1 MMNGKVI
8 KEAYTFDDLL
18 LVPSF
23 SKVVPIDTIL
33 KTKLTKKITLN
44 IPVLSAAMDTVTE
57 DKMAISLAKLGGLGV
72 IHKNLTIEMQADMV
86 RKVKQA
92 EVLTS
97 DKDACLDN
105 EGRLRVG
112 AAVGVGQDTYDRVNK
127 LYEAG
132 VDIIAVDSAHG
143 HSKGVLETIK
153 QIRSLFPNLDIIGG
167 NVVTAQAAIDLIYA
181 GASCIKVGVGPGS
194 ICTTRVV
201 SGVGVPQ
208 LTAINDVYQV
218 TKQYDIGIIADGGI
232 KLSGDIT
239 KALAAGADCVMLGG
253 LLAGTK
259 ETPGEIYEVD
269 GVEVKSYIGMG
280 SLTAMK
286 KGSSDRYFQGG
297 VKELKKLVPEG
308 IEATVPY
315 KGEIKDVIHQMMG
328 SLRSGMGYCG
338 CETICELKEK
348 AQFVKISNAG
358 LKESHPHDVDNIKE
372 APNYHE

>member
-1 MMNGKVI
+1 MMNGKVT

-18 LVPSF
+18 LVPAY
-23 SKVVPIDTIL
+23 SKVVPIDVKL
-33 KTKLTKKITLN
+33 ETKLTKKIKLN

-57 DKMAISLAKLGGLGV
+57 AEMAISLAKLGGMGIL
-72 IHKNLTIEMQADMV
+72 HKNLSIAEQALMV
-86 RKVKQA
+86 KTVKSA
-92 EVLTS
+92 DIS
-97 DKDACLDN
+97 ADDKDACKDDS
-105 EGRLRVG
+105 GKLRVG
-112 AAVGVGQDTYDRVNK
+112 AAVGVGKDVYDRVNA

-143 HSKGVLETIK
+143 HSKGVIDTVKTI
-153 QIRSLFPNLDIIGG
+153 RGLFPNLDIIGG

-181 GASCIKVGVGPGS
+181 GASAIKVGVGPGS

-208 LTAINDVYQV
+208 LSAVNDVYQV
-218 TKQYDIGIIADGGI
+218 TKQYEVGIIADGGI
-232 KLSGDIT
+232 KLSGDIP

-259 ETPGEIYEVD
+259 ETPGEVFEID
-269 GVEVKSYIGMG
+269 GKLVKSYVGMG

-308 IEATVPY
+308 IEATVSY
-315 KGEIKDVIHQMMG
+315 KGTIGDVIYQLMG
-328 SLRSGMGYCG
+328 GLRSGMGYCG
-338 CETICELKEK
+338 CETIQDMKER